1 MGVIHDIASTAKEEQ
16 LRELLVCCPVYVVL
30 VRIHGQLSPRCS
42 LPKVIGEQEITGLPG
57 PLIKS
62 RGKICAETY

>member
-1 MGVIHDIASTAKEEQ
+1 MLSWICFT
-16 LRELLVCCPVYVVL
+16 LTC
-30 VRIHGQLSPRCS
+30 IHGQLSSRCN

-57 PLIKS
+57 SLIKS